1 MTSFSLVILG
11 LIFISAL
18 ADRKQ
23 TWGGLKKGMTMF
35 LNILPQFLTVMALAA
50 VFLYFVPESAIRE
63 HLGHRA
69 GVQGFIVGAGI
80 GSITLLPG
88 FVAYPICAVL
98 MKEGVSVVVLAAF
111 LTTLMMVGIVTLPLE
126 SKFFGVKAALL
137 RNLLSLIGAIIV
149 ALLMGVSYEW
159 F

>member
-11 LIFISAL
+11 IVLISAL
-18 ADRKQ
+18 ANRKR
-23 TWGGLKKGMTMF
+23 TWAGLKKGMTMF

-63 HLGHRA
+63 HLGDRA

-80 GSITLLPG
+80 GSVTLLPG

-98 MKEGVSVVVLAAF
+98 MKQGVSIVVLAVF
-111 LTTLMMVGIVTLPLE
+111 LTTLMMVGIITLPLE
-126 SKFFGVKAALL
+126 SKFFGTKAALL